1 MTAAERGEADVRVA
15 TPQRGLRL
23 GDGELVRLRLRP
35 RVLREGADLVQL
47 GRRARA

>member
-1 MTAAERGEADVRVA
+1 MTAAERGEGDVRVA

-23 GDGELVRLRLRP
+23 GELVRLRLRP
-35 RVLREGADLVQL
+35 RALREGADLVQL